1 MNPSFLNSLIALVLF
16 FAAPFASAADDAARL
31 AELDRFWNAVSQS
44 VKEGDF
50 DGYKATCHPEGV
62 LVSEKLKTSQPLTKA
77 LERWKPGFD
86 DTKAGRAKASVEFR
100 FSQRLGDGITAH
112 ETGIFLYSFTDA
124 QGQSKK
130 DYVRFEALLVKRD
143 GWKTLMEYQKS
154 PATPEEWAALK
165 PADKQPAAPPRA
177 N

>member
-1 MNPSFLNSLIALVLF
+1 MKPFFRNSLIILVLF
-16 FAAPFASAADDAARL
+16 FAAPFAVRADDAARL
-31 AELDRFWNAVSQS
+31 ADLDRFWNAVSQS
-44 VKEGDF
+44 VRDGDF

-77 LERWKPGFD
+77 LDRWKPGFD

-100 FSQRLGDGITAH
+100 FSKRLGDQTTAH
-112 ETGIFLYSFTDA
+112 ETGIFVYSFTDG

-143 GWKTLMEYQKS
+143 GWKILMEYQKS

-165 PADKQPAAPPRA
+165 PAAAPQAIPPRGK
-177 N
+177 

>member
-1 MNPSFLNSLIALVLF
+1 MKPLLLNFLIALVLI
-16 FAAPFASAADDAARL
+16 FAAPFATAADDAARL
-31 AELDRFWNAVSQS
+31 AELDRLWNAVAQS
-44 VKEGDF
+44 VKDGDF

-62 LVSEKLKTSQPLTKA
+62 LVTEKQKTSQPLAKA

-100 FSQRLGDGITAH
+100 FSQRLGDETTAH

-124 QGQSKK
+124 QGQTKK

-143 GWKTLMEYQKS
+143 GWKVLMEYQKS

-165 PADKQPAAPPRA
+165 PAPGK
-177 N
+177 